1 MKPSIWFSLPSP
13 YVDSGAN
20 PSLLTATTDLK
31 IVGDAGTACNTKDSS
46 DESTSLSHEIN
57 EYMDVM
63 LDMRKKCMTNTWAA
77 NVVLSNEEE
86 EDSAILE
93 QHWIKMTDHTR
104 PSTIVVSYYE
114 LTFCFSWKLTYCCP
128 SGAPV
133 KFVTI
138 GGNISELFPWSEHV
152 SMKEFLYSP
161 KDVTNHLK
169 ISLPEAAKEH
179 MCSAGSFNGVKKSSL

>member
-31 IVGDAGTACNTKDSS
+31 IVGDAGTARNTKDSS

-57 EYMDVM
+57 KYMDVM

-114 LTFCFSWKLTYCCP
+114 LTFCFSCKLTYCCP
-128 SGAPV
+128 C
-133 KFVTI
+133 
-138 GGNISELFPWSEHV
+138 GNISELFPWREHV

-169 ISLPEAAKEH
+169 IFLPEAAKEH